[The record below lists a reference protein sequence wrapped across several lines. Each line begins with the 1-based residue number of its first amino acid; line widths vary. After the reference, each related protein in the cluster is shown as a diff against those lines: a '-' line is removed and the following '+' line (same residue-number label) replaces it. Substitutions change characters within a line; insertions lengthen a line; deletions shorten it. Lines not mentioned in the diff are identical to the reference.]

1 MTNPRTD
8 PTPYVRPRSGIFATI
23 DGVEHLCNDYPAGDA
38 VVVVS
43 RAPENPNPAV
53 FTRDE
58 ARGLWVARVP
68 VDRCERLA
76 EVTTRAKYEG
86 RDCQVVGIAPNGDVG
101 LYYLGDDKSEAAE
114 LGFVQVD
121 QGTWAKTV
129 GVHDLSGLYEHH
141 ADLLFDRWSHRDPV
155 RS

>member
-1 MTNPRTD
+1 MTYT
-8 PTPYVRPRSGIFATI
+8 RPRSGIFATI
-23 DGVEHLCNDYPAGDA
+23 DGVEHVCNDYPSGDQ

-43 RAPENPNPAV
+43 RDAENPNPTL

-58 ARGLWVARVP
+58 TRGLWVARVP
-68 VDRCERLA
+68 VDRCERLTD
-76 EVTTRAKYEG
+76 VTTRTTYQG

-129 GVHDLSGLYEHH
+129 DVHELGTLYEHH
-141 ADLLFDRWSHRDPV
+141 ADLLFERWWHSTTP
-155 RS
+155 